1 MGKNRT
7 PEPAPPPQAP
17 KPENQFFMKN
27 GQLQSSTVKYD
38 AAKSPTGQ
46 AGWVT
51 NVAQTPQEKA
61 IETQSNQFISDLIP
75 KVNGVMGQDLS
86 TYKQNFMAPQLAAL
100 DEGYNKSLGRAR
112 DVAGARGTSV
122 STGFEKY
129 RADNIDRNRAQG
141 RADIAA
147 NAELS
152 APDYMRSL
160 LAPYADMMNMYSAAL
175 GGQQAQT
182 FNSADAS
189 LRGSQLGNSINSNAY
204 GNQLNQYNATIAGQP
219 PPRQRIFGIF

>member
-1 MGKNRT
+1 MGKNKA
-7 PEPAPPPQAP
+7 PEPPKAPEAP

-27 GQLQSSTVKYD
+27 GQLQSSTVKYKAGD
-38 AAKSPTGQ
+38 SPTGQ

-51 NVAQTPQEKA
+51 NVTQTPEEKA
-61 IETQSNQFISDLIP
+61 IEAQSNQFISGLIP

-86 TYKQNFMAPQLAAL
+86 TYKQNFMAPQIAAL
-100 DEGYNKSLGRAR
+100 NEGYNKSLGRAR
-112 DVAGARGTSV
+112 DVAGARGTNV

-129 RADNIDRNRAQG
+129 RVENIDRNRAQG
-141 RADIAA
+141 MADIAA

-160 LAPYADMMNMYSAAL
+160 LAPYADALNMYSAAL

-204 GNQLNQYNATIAGQP
+204 ANQLNQYQLANAA

>member
-1 MGKNRT
+1 MGKNKA
-7 PEPAPPPQAP
+7 PEQPPVPQAP

-27 GQLQSSTVKYD
+27 GQVQSSTVKYKAGD
-38 AAKSPTGQ
+38 SPTGQ

-51 NVAQTPQEKA
+51 NVTQTPQEKA
-61 IETQSNQFISDLIP
+61 IEAQSNQFISDLIP
-75 KVNGVMGQDLS
+75 KVNGIMGQDLS
-86 TYKQNFMAPQLAAL
+86 TYKQNFMAPQLAQL
-100 DEGYNKSLGRAR
+100 EEGYNRATGRAK
-112 DVAGARGTSV
+112 DAAGARGTNI

-129 RADNIDRNRAQG
+129 RTNQIDKNYAQG

-152 APDYMRSL
+152 APEYMRSL
-160 LAPYADMMNMYSAAL
+160 LAPYADGLNMYSAAL

-189 LRGSQLGNSINSNAY
+189 LRGSQLGNSINSNAF
-204 GNQLNQYNATIAGQP
+204 GNQLNQYNASLAGQP